1 MEETRGYQ
9 PYSMWISPSRFTVS
23 ASLSYT
29 HTTRNRPATKR
40 SAFGLYVLTMLYDTS
55 LESSSSHP
63 MQLSQNNAY
72 FGFRAHNSPIR
83 QYTQSMAMARV
94 CAAEPPI
101 WHDVPRPHLGTR
113 GTRHGGL
120 FNRAK
125 DGPSGKPLREGPSRS
140 MGCRLGCVAS

>member
-9 PYSMWISPSRFTVS
+9 PYSTWISPSRFTVS
-23 ASLSYT
+23 DSLSYT

-72 FGFRAHNSPIR
+72 FDFRAHNSPIR

-101 WHDVPRPHLGTR
+101 WHDVLHPLAHVAHGIEVFSTAQRKAPLASRCGR
-113 GTRHGGL
+113 G
-120 FNRAK
+120 
-125 DGPSGKPLREGPSRS
+125 LRVQWGA
-140 MGCRLGCVAS
+140 V